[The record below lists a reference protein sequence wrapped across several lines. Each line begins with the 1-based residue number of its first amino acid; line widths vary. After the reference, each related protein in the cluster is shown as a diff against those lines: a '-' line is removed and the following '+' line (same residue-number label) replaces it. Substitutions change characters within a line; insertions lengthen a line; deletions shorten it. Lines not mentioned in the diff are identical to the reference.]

1 MHGTVKPSMMLNRST
16 AQTPAGDWKKLSE
29 VPAGELKLMRKNDP
43 QQYRKLYKA
52 EYGVECP
59 ELN

>member
-1 MHGTVKPSMMLNRST
+1 MVLNRDTSPT
-16 AQTPAGDWKKLSE
+16 ATGDWKKLSE
-29 VPAGELKLMRKNDP
+29 VPAEELKLMRKNDP

-52 EYGVECP
+52 EYGVDCP

>member
-16 AQTPAGDWKKLSE
+16 DRTATGEWKKLSE
-29 VPAGELKLMRKNDP
+29 VPEEELKLMRKDDP

-52 EYGVECP
+52 EYGVDCP